1 MKFKGILQR
10 IFLCL
15 CLCLLF
21 IGMQT
26 YAEETVGD
34 IDEGTATET
43 NRKTEDSLMR
53 DDLSEVTNGSYGYQM
68 EYGVENW
75 KIGVFINSHIRSM
88 TGIPK
93 VEISGCMQEKI
104 FI

>member
-75 KIGVFINSHIRSM
+75 NRRIYKLAYQVYDRNSESGDIR
-88 TGIPK
+88 
-93 VEISGCMQEKI
+93 VYA
-104 FI
+104 